1 MRNRLNLTTMST
13 AILMEV
19 QYLGTVQYYSK
30 FLKHDLIYLEQ
41 HENYRK
47 GSFRNRCYIATAN
60 GIIPLSIPLLKG
72 KHQQANIRS
81 IKIDNSKNWQTLHWR
96 SLKTAY
102 GSSPFFE
109 YYQDDFEILY
119 NKQYD
124 LLFDF
129 CLDLQELVLNSLQMA
144 PSIQFTETFT
154 KETADDLLD
163 FRNCMLPKNYS
174 KPEDPAF
181 EPSPYPQV
189 FEDRLGFVS
198 NLSILDLLFCAGPE
212 AIYYLQTS
220 IQL

>member
-1 MRNRLNLTTMST
+1 MIRTMST
-13 AILMEV
+13 AILIEV

-30 FLKHDLIYLEQ
+30 FLNHDPVYLEQ

-109 YYQDDFEILY
+109 YYQDDFEALY
-119 NKQYD
+119 NKPYE

-129 CLDLQELVLNSLQMA
+129 CLDLQELVLSCLQMT
-144 PSIQFTETFT
+144 PSIQFTQMFS
-154 KETADDLLD
+154 KETTDDLLD
-163 FRNCMLPKNYS
+163 FRNRILPKNYS

-181 EPSPYPQV
+181 EPVPYPQV

-212 AIYYLQTS
+212 AVYYLQTS
-220 IQL
+220 VQL

>member
-30 FLKHDLIYLEQ
+30 FLKHHPVILEQ

-47 GSFRNRCYIATAN
+47 GSFRNRCCIATAN
-60 GIIPLSIPLLKG
+60 GVIPLSIPLIKG

-96 SLKTAY
+96 SIKTAY

-109 YYQDDFEILY
+109 YYQDDFELLY
-119 NKQYD
+119 NKSYE

-129 CLDLQELVLNSLQMA
+129 CLDLQELVLNSLQIT
-144 PSIQFTETFT
+144 PSIQFSETFT
-154 KETADDLLD
+154 KDTAEDLLD
-163 FRNCMLPKNYS
+163 FRNRILPKNYA

-181 EPSPYPQV
+181 EAAPYPQV

-198 NLSILDLLFCAGPE
+198 NLSILDVLFCAGPE

-220 IQL
+220 IL

>member
-1 MRNRLNLTTMST
+1 MST

-30 FLKHDLIYLEQ
+30 FLKHDSIYLEQ

-109 YYQDDFEILY
+109 YYQDDFEVLY
-119 NKQYD
+119 NKKYE

-129 CLDLQELVLNSLQMA
+129 CLDLQELVLTSLQMA

-154 KETADDLLD
+154 KDTADDLLD
-163 FRNCMLPKNYS
+163 FRNCILPKNYS
-174 KPEDPAF
+174 KSEDPTFKAT
-181 EPSPYPQV
+181 PYPQV

-220 IQL
+220 VQL

>member
-1 MRNRLNLTTMST
+1 MSMQT
-13 AILMEV
+13 AILMEL

-30 FLKHDLIYLEQ
+30 FLKHDSIYLEQ

-60 GIIPLSIPLLKG
+60 GVIPLSIPLLKG

-96 SLKTAY
+96 SIKTAY

-119 NKQYD
+119 HKPYV

-129 CLDLQELVLNSLQMA
+129 CLDLQELVLNCLQIT
-144 PSIQFTETFT
+144 PNIHLSETFVKT
-154 KETADDLLD
+154 PQKEVLD
-163 FRNCMLPKNYS
+163 FRNCILPKNYTAPADAS
-174 KPEDPAF
+174 FKPA
-181 EPSPYPQV
+181 PYPQV

-198 NLSILDLLFCAGPE
+198 NLSILDLLFCTGPE
-212 AIYYLQTS
+212 AVYYLQTS
-220 IQL
+220 IL